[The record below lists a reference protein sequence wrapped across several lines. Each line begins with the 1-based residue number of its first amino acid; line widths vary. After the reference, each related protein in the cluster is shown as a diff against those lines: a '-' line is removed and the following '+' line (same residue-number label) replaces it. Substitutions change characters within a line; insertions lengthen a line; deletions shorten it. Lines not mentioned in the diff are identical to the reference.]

1 MAFERYIEIIVGPKD
16 GQGFKIT
23 DLYMEFTVEKTQEQ
37 EPNTG
42 TIKIYNL
49 SENTSSHVCVAGNH
63 ITLKAGYKDET
74 IAALF
79 FGDVVKGE
87 RKRMQNE
94 YVTELEVKES
104 RTAVMASQ
112 VSISYDKNT
121 EATPIIQALIDAIGL
136 PSVGIENVPSDAK
149 YPGGFSDIGNACDIL
164 NMVLNK
170 FNLSFTIQ
178 NEQLYII
185 KHGEVVENTGLL
197 LNKDTGLL
205 TLPQPISDK
214 IGDSDIESEASNKWS
229 FRAMLFPELIPGAG
243 CKLESSTYNGEL
255 LITRATFKGNNQLGD
270 FYVECEGINV

>member
-1 MAFERYIEIIVGPKD
+1 MAFERYIEIVVGPKG

-23 DLYMEFTVEKTQEQ
+23 DLYIEFTVEKTQEQ

-49 SENTSSHVCVAGNH
+49 SENTSSQVCVAGNH

-79 FGDVVKGE
+79 FGDVVKGQ
-87 RKRMQNE
+87 RKRMQTD
-94 YVTELEVKES
+94 YVTELAVKES

-112 VSISYDKNT
+112 VSISYDKNI
-121 EATPIIQALIDAIGL
+121 EATTIIQALIDAIGL
-136 PSVGIENVPSDAK
+136 PSVGIENVPSDAQ

-164 NMVLNK
+164 TTVLNK
-170 FNLSFTIQ
+170 FDLTFTIQ

-185 KHGEVVENTGLL
+185 KPGEIVETTGLV

-214 IGDSDIESEASNKWS
+214 TGDSDIESEASNKWS
-229 FRAMLFPELIPGAG
+229 FKALLFPELIPGAG
-243 CKLESSTYNGEL
+243 CKVESSTYNGEL
-255 LITRATFKGNNQLGD
+255 LIMRATFKGDNRVGD
-270 FYVECEGINV
+270 FYVECEGISV